1 MKKTTSWSIEF
12 LKDLS
17 KTSISSGDV
26 ETSLK
31 VCERHGVLLDEIL
44 SNDLGLSEPPVG
56 VCVPRR
62 ERFSKRVARA
72 GSCDLKIEFE
82 KERKLI

>member
-12 LKDLS
+12 LNDLS

-72 GSCDLKIEFE
+72 GSCDLKI
-82 KERKLI
+82 